1 MNLKE
6 IIKSDLFRYTGKINL
21 KNFIK
26 SFLFVEGFH
35 YSVILRITN
44 HLSKK
49 KSLLFYIFFLW
60 WKHDCRKYG
69 IQIAYTTKIG
79 YGFYIGHFGGIVI
92 NPHAI
97 IGNNVNISQGVTIGT
112 NIPNKFATI
121 GDRVYIGPGVKIVGA
136 VRIGSCSEIG
146 ANAVVTKDVPE
157 KVCVAG
163 VPAKIIKNLS
173 EEPRYIHRIYVLE
186 KIK

>member
-6 IIKSDLFRYTGKINL
+6 IIKSDLFRYTGKTNF

-26 SFLFVEGFH
+26 AFLFIEGFH

-44 HLSKK
+44 YLSKK
-49 KSLLFYIFFLW
+49 KNILFYIFFLW
-60 WKHDCRKYG
+60 WKHDNRKYG
-69 IQIAYTTKIG
+69 IEIGYTTKIG

-92 NPHAI
+92 NPHTI

-112 NIPNKFATI
+112 NNPNEFATI
-121 GDRVYIGPGVKIVGA
+121 GDKVYIAPGVKIVGK
-136 VRIGSCSEIG
+136 VNIGACSEIG

-163 VPAKIIKNLS
+163 VPANIIKILT
-173 EEPRYIHRIYVLE
+173 EEPRFIHKIYLLE
-186 KIK
+186 K